1 MCEFSS
7 LLVRTFS
14 ITRLPVCTR
23 LCTLTLEKAVDYRQS
38 PCHCIIGRQRKKEK
52 NTAIIVLCIAWN
64 LFCFWCFHFN
74 IFSVAVHSLIHSYVY
89 NLHARGTSRQIL
101 FLICFYIFKR
111 LWLAWFW
118 QVTDWALSNAVGRE
132 VGWYSK
138 TREFPT
144 GSPFP
149 PSSPVPSPRFLRA
162 NRISKTNLFD
172 FNPTG
177 EPASRLI

>member
-1 MCEFSS
+1 MHFDFGKS
-7 LLVRTFS
+7 RTS
-14 ITRLPVCTR
+14 TIA
-23 LCTLTLEKAVDYRQS
+23 KS

-52 NTAIIVLCIAWN
+52 NTAIVVLCIAWN

-74 IFSVAVHSLIHSYVY
+74 IFSIAVHSLIHSYVY

-118 QVTDWALSNAVGRE
+118 QDTDWALSNAVGRE

-138 TREFPT
+138 TRGFPA

-149 PSSPVPSPRFLRA
+149 PSSPLPSL
-162 NRISKTNLFD
+162 D
-172 FNPTG
+172 FHAQKEFRKQTFSILTQP
-177 EPASRLI
+177 ESRLAGYQRACMRNHLRLKPWKERSFP